1 MSLAFAM
8 NPKNEACRALCVR
21 DGYNQGKA
29 YKLGCACIDLKEN
42 YEQYV
47 TRSMSLGPRP
57 DVAFIPE
64 SRSGGDIKVYFGEK
78 DKDFDY

>member
-57 DVAFIPE
+57 DVAFNP
-64 SRSGGDIKVYFGEK
+64 DPKANGEIRVIFNK
-78 DKDFDY
+78 DKEEFEY